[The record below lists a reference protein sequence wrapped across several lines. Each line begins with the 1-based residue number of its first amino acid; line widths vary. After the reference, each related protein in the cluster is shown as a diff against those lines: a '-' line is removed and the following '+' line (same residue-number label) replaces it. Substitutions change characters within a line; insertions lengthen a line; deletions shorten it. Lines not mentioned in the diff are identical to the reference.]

1 MESGSRFTD
10 LQVFHLHETSG
21 RISESYWD
29 SRQQFILRNY
39 PEHCKKSFILGLSSL
54 IPLVSSNHCD
64 KEKCPPKFLKHL

>member
-1 MESGSRFTD
+1 MDLGSRFTD
-10 LQVFHLHETSG
+10 LQVFHLHETSD

-54 IPLVSSNHCD
+54 IPLVPSNIVT
-64 KEKCPPKFLKHL
+64 KKNGPTNS